1 MLFTFCKHNTLSAL
15 FPCGSRVV
23 PWVHLHK
30 KHAAETEISGISLIL
45 HFIIKVPLVTATVI
59 PVKTHHLD
67 VNRCVCVCVR
77 MSPPSCHHSLRSY
90 LLPSVCHQS
99 SLQVCAIMLWLLR
112 CWETFTLKPA
122 QAENILKVSA
132 LNLIH
137 YKCMSNQKNFFFFFF
152 GLICHAPLKIY
163 L

>member
-1 MLFTFCKHNTLSAL
+1 MHC
-15 FPCGSRVV
+15 SRVV
-23 PWVHLHK
+23 PVWFPESIYIKSMLLK
-30 KHAAETEISGISLIL
+30 LWDFRYKFNFTFYNKSSLSDCYSNTSENPSFRCKQI
-45 HFIIKVPLVTATVI
+45 
-59 PVKTHHLD
+59 
-67 VNRCVCVCVR
+67 CVCVCVR

-112 CWETFTLKPA
+112 CWETFTLKPT

-137 YKCMSNQKNFFFFFF
+137 YKCMSNQKNCFFVFF